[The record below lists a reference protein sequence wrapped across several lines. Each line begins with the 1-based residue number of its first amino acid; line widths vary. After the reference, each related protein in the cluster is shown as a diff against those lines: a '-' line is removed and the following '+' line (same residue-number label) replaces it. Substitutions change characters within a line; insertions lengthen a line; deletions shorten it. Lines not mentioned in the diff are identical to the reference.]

1 MSKLITIKQ
10 QTIGDDKINA
20 VLARDLHKFLEC
32 TERFS
37 AWFERMCQYGFEE
50 QQDFTGVK
58 SFTVVNNGAEKPL
71 DDFMISIDM
80 AKEISMLQRSDKGKE
95 ARKYFIE
102 CEKQLKDLTPKF
114 ANMSP
119 QLQLL
124 IQMEQQQNEIKATL
138 DFQAEQ
144 LKSVEHKL
152 SQTDCSNNYYAI
164 TGFANLHGINVDD
177 KTANKAGR
185 KASKLCRERGI
196 KIGDCGSTKFGKIG
210 AYPEEI
216 LHEVFD
222 ILDI

>member
-1 MSKLITIKQ
+1 MLQITNTKINNQ
-10 QTIGDDKINA
+10 EINA
-20 VLARDLHKFLEC
+20 VSARELHTNLEI
-32 TERFS
+32 
-37 AWFERMCQYGFEE
+37 QK
-50 QQDFTGVK
+50 QFTDW
-58 SFTVVNNGAEKPL
+58 VNQFL
-71 DDFMISIDM
+71 DDFIQDTDFVEVHSKVNINNVKMTEYLFSLDM
-80 AKEISMLQRSDKGKE
+80 AKQIAMLTRTAKGKE
-95 ARKYFIE
+95 IRLYFIQ
-102 CEKQLKDLTPKF
+102 CEKQLKDLKP
-114 ANMSP
+114 ALSNLSP
-119 QLQLL
+119 QLQFL
-124 IQMEQQQNEIKATL
+124 IKLEQEQNEIKATL
-138 DFQAEQ
+138 DLQAEQ

>member
-1 MSKLITIKQ
+1 MLQITNTKINNQ
-10 QTIGDDKINA
+10 EINA
-20 VLARDLHKFLEC
+20 VSARELHTNLEI
-32 TERFS
+32 
-37 AWFERMCQYGFEE
+37 QK
-50 QQDFTGVK
+50 QFTDW
-58 SFTVVNNGAEKPL
+58 VNQFL
-71 DDFMISIDM
+71 DDFIQDTDFVEVHSKVNINNVKMTEYLFSLDM
-80 AKEISMLQRSDKGKE
+80 AKQIAMLTRTAKGKE
-95 ARKYFIE
+95 IRLYFIE

>member
-1 MSKLITIKQ
+1 MLRITNTKFNNQ
-10 QTIGDDKINA
+10 EVNA
-20 VLARDLHKFLEC
+20 VSARELHAGLELK
-32 TERFS
+32 T
-37 AWFERMCQYGFEE
+37 Q
-50 QQDFTGVK
+50 FTDWVK
-58 SFTVVNNGAEKPL
+58 QFL
-71 DDFMISIDM
+71 DDFIQGTDFIIDTVTTVDVQTDGHRVTRNLVNYLFSLDM
-80 AKEISMLQRSDKGKE
+80 AKQVAMLTRTAKGKE
-95 ARKYFIE
+95 VRLYFIE
-102 CEKQLKDLTPKF
+102 CEKQLKDLKP
-114 ANMSP
+114 ALSNLSP
-119 QLQLL
+119 QLQFL
-124 IQMEQQQNEIKATL
+124 IKLEQEQNEIKATL